1 MVGRLPMPPQTRL
14 LIVDDEPRMR
24 QALSLLLQKWG
35 WHVDTAATGKE
46 ALEKVRT
53 EDVDIVLTDLKMPGM
68 DGDELL
74 RSIRKDFPSLPVV
87 IMTAFGTVR
96 SAVEAMKAGAHDYIL
111 KPFDNEELRLTLE
124 RAAKYYRLVKD
135 NEAMKRELVN
145 RYHPDNII
153 GSSEAIRHV
162 LELVDRVAPTRATI
176 LIQGDSGTGKELVA
190 RAIHYRSPRASGPFV
205 AINCAALT
213 ESLLESELFGHVRG
227 AFTGADRSHRGK
239 FEEAAGGTLFLDE
252 IGETTNNFQTKLLRV
267 LQEGEIIRVGGTET
281 AKVNVRV
288 LAATNRDLDALA
300 RQGKFREDLLYRL
313 RVAPI
318 RIPPLR
324 ERREDIPELARFF
337 AMRAAQE
344 NGLNYKP
351 LSDAA
356 IEQLTH
362 CDWRGNVRELENT
375 IERAVILSH
384 GEEIGTDDIWLPL
397 DRDVATPA
405 ARPAENLDA
414 DIENLPLN
422 EYIDE
427 MTRRHLLRCLEQ
439 AGWRKQDAAE
449 ALGIDRATLYRKIK
463 RYGLE
468 NQPTRS

>member
-239 FEEAAGGTLFLDE
+239 FEEADGGTLFLDE

-313 RVAPI
+313 RVVPI

>member
-1 MVGRLPMPPQTRL
+1 
-14 LIVDDEPRMR
+14 
-24 QALSLLLQKWG
+24 
-35 WHVDTAATGKE
+35 
-46 ALEKVRT
+46 
-53 EDVDIVLTDLKMPGM
+53 MPGM

-239 FEEAAGGTLFLDE
+239 FEEADGGTLFLDE

-313 RVAPI
+313 RVVPI
-318 RIPPLR
+318 RI
-324 ERREDIPELARFF
+324 RRCANGARTFRNWRRFF

-344 NGLNYKP
+344 NGLKYKP

-375 IERAVILSH
+375 IERAGNPFAWRGNRH
-384 GEEIGTDDIWLPL
+384 GRHL
-397 DRDVATPA
+397 AA
-405 ARPAENLDA
+405 ARP
-414 DIENLPLN
+414 
-422 EYIDE
+422 
-427 MTRRHLLRCLEQ
+427 RRGDSRG
-439 AGWRKQDAAE
+439 APRRKSGCGYRKSAAE
-449 ALGIDRATLYRKIK
+449 
-463 RYGLE
+463 
-468 NQPTRS
+468 